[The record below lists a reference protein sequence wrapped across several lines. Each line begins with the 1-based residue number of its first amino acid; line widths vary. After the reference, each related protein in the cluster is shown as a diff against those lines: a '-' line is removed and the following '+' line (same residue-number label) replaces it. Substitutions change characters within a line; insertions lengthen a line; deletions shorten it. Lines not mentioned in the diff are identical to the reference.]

1 MLKQM
6 LKQMLKPFARALR
19 VIKMSEAPFR
29 ISHLIG
35 QKRDGKE
42 LSEDEINQFVRCVTS
57 KPVLEGQIGAML
69 MAIYLNGM
77 THEETVH
84 LTKAMMTSGES
95 LMWPT
100 EWKGSVGD
108 KHSTGGVGDKVSLP
122 LAPALAVCGVKV
134 PMISGRS
141 LGHTGGTLDKLESIR
156 GFQVDI
162 DSKRIREIVQNV
174 GCCIVGQTD
183 AMVPAD
189 KVLYSMRDVTA
200 TVSSV
205 PLISSSIISKKACEN
220 PTALVLDVK
229 CGKAAFA
236 TTEKSAH
243 DLAQSL
249 VGTCS
254 GLGIKAV
261 VLITAMDAPLG
272 SAIGNSV
279 EVAEAISCLNGEGPQ
294 DLKELVCEEGGHL
307 LYTLKKAESV
317 KDGAKRI
324 AYALESGHALRKFGE
339 MLEAQGVQPQDAQK
353 LCHPGA
359 DPFKVLHLAK
369 RKTELF
375 AEKSGIVKEI
385 DALALAIVTKELGAG
400 RDEPEGSI
408 DHGVGIVLC
417 IRVGQFIEKSSKWVT
432 VYHNGN
438 LNDSLKTSM
447 EKAIKIEQ
455 NAGTEDLPIFSR
467 IIDVVYSKR
476 KHPASIGQ

>member
-1 MLKQM
+1 
-6 LKQMLKPFARALR
+6 
-19 VIKMSEAPFR
+19 MSEDSFR
-29 ISHLIG
+29 ILDLIVK
-35 QKRDGKE
+35 KRDGKE
-42 LSEDEINQFVRCVTS
+42 LSEDEINHFVKYVTFKS
-57 KPVLEGQIGAML
+57 VLNCQIGAML
-69 MAIYLNGM
+69 MAIYLKGM
-77 THEETVH
+77 TREETVH

-100 EWKGSVGD
+100 EWKGSVAD

-156 GFQVDI
+156 GFQVNI
-162 DSKRIREIVQNV
+162 DSKRICEIVQKV

-220 PTALVLDVK
+220 PKALVLDVK

-236 TTEKSAH
+236 TTEECAH
-243 DLAQSL
+243 ALAESL

-254 GLGIKAV
+254 GLGIEAV

-279 EVAEAISCLNGEGPQ
+279 EVAEAISCLNGKGPQ

-317 KDGAKRI
+317 EDGAKCI
-324 AYALESGHALRKFGE
+324 ADALERGKALYKFRE
-339 MLEAQGVQPQDAQK
+339 MLEAQGVLPQDAQK

-359 DPFKVLHLAK
+359 DPFEVLPLAP

-375 AEKSGIVKEI
+375 AKKSGKVKEI
-385 DALALAIVTKELGAG
+385 DALALAIVTNKLGAG

-417 IRVGQFIEKSSKWVT
+417 IRVGQFIEKSSKWAT

-438 LNDSLKTSM
+438 LNDSLKTSL
-447 EKAIKIEQ
+447 EKAIKVEQ
-455 NAGTEDLPIFSR
+455 NAGTEDYQIASR
-467 IIDVVYSKR
+467 IIDVVHSKR
-476 KHPASIGQ
+476 QHPASVVQ